1 MLMVVVRL
9 KLEVV
14 VLLRRRAIVRREEEE
29 EEGGRSGGSWGWSE
43 RTVSRRKR

>member
-29 EEGGRSGGSWGWSE
+29 EGGRSGGSWGWSE